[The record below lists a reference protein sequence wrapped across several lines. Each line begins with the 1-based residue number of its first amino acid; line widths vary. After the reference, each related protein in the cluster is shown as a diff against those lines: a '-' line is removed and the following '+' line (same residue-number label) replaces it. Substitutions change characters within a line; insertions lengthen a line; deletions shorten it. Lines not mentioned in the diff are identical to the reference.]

1 MSCKHAHA
9 KTKTCSCHV
18 TALMSYTC
26 PASNRANKEMSL
38 SLMQDPPRPPEG
50 CARTASVK
58 MHSITFLPR
67 GSGGL
72 QECRPGVSSPH
83 PCSSHPAAEMHF
95 RALIGCSQCLFV
107 AILGGQG
114 KGTRRNGKG
123 EQEGTG
129 KQGREREGNRKGTK
143 RRKEKKEKEKRK
155 GTPQNLAP
163 RGIFVGT
170 LTPNKCPK
178 MHLRGGVAAAGM
190 RAGDPGAAFLQTPA
204 TSRQK
209 CNGMH
214 LHRGCPCTAFRG
226 AGGVLHKREV
236 QKLGGGQK

>member
-1 MSCKHAHA
+1 
-9 KTKTCSCHV
+9 
-18 TALMSYTC
+18 
-26 PASNRANKEMSL
+26 
-38 SLMQDPPRPPEG
+38 
-50 CARTASVK
+50 

-67 GSGGL
+67 GSGSL

-95 RALIGCSQCLFV
+95 RAL
-107 AILGGQG
+107 LGARNENASSSRFWGV
-114 KGTRRNGKG
+114 KGR

-129 KQGREREGNRKGTK
+129 RGNKKERGSKEGNGKGTERELEPKK

-214 LHRGCPCTAFRG
+214 LHRGCPCTAFTG
-226 AGGVLHKREV
+226 AGGVLHKIEV
-236 QKLGGGQK
+236 QKLGGGAKNSKSSGGQK